1 MAISDKSVSRARHVG
16 FVVLGLKQVIASGIH
31 NLDSK
36 QAAKS
41 LDILIRKLGADG
53 AAACGDQLWN
63 EANQILMHLRGLG
76 YFDEGVLVSAIPR
89 PPAMTRPKEKVQKP
103 PPVLTDAKPTPSP
116 QSRSKKKKNRKG
128 RKSRKPLLIFSGG
141 FETSRRRH

>member
-1 MAISDKSVSRARHVG
+1 MAISEKSVSRARHVG

-41 LDILIRKLGADG
+41 LSILIRKLGDSG

-63 EANQILMHLRGLG
+63 EANQILMHLRSLG

-89 PPAMTRPKEKVQKP
+89 PPALTRPKEKSQKP
-103 PPVLTDAKPTPSP
+103 LPVLTDAKAPP
-116 QSRSKKKKNRKG
+116 QGRRKKKNRKG

>member
-1 MAISDKSVSRARHVG
+1 MAISEKSVSRARHVG

-36 QAAKS
+36 LAAKS

-63 EANQILMHLRGLG
+63 EANQILMHLRSLG

-89 PPAMTRPKEKVQKP
+89 PPSLTRPKEKSQKP
-103 PPVLTDAKPTPSP
+103 LPVLTNAKAKTPP
-116 QSRSKKKKNRKG
+116 QGRRKKKNRKG